1 MTAMVLQDHNPD
13 DDDRHVTLRQLAVI
27 VSVAAV
33 LSVAREVFIPLAI
46 AMLITFALSP
56 AVTALRKRG
65 LPKVAAV
72 LVVVLVAFVLIGLF
86 FLGVAAQVAQLAEN
100 LPEFQANILS
110 KLTALQD
117 VGGKSGIGAQIAN
130 LFSAINDQIGAAL
143 PTAETGSATAPMV
156 VKVVEPDSA
165 IGMLQSLVLPL
176 IAPLASTG
184 IVVVV
189 VVFIL
194 LEREELRDRFLRLI
208 GSNDLHRTT
217 QVMEE
222 AASRVTSYLL
232 VQLLVNTI
240 YAVPI
245 GVGLWLIGVPNALL
259 WGMLTLVLRFVPYVG
274 SILAAAFPLFL
285 AFAVVPDWSA
295 VLWTAAL
302 FVTIELLTSNVI
314 EPWLY
319 GSRTGV
325 SPLAIIVAAIFW
337 TFLWGPLGLV
347 LSTPLTVCLVVL
359 GRYLPQFKL
368 FNILLGDKPVLVAH
382 AQLYQRLLA
391 SDSLEAIFRAEE
403 ALEEKP
409 LAEFHRRVS
418 IPALLMAQA
427 DRERGVL
434 TDARQDR
441 LAATAVEMIDSIAPL
456 ADPPLADHA
465 PVIACLG
472 GRSRLDDASAAV
484 LAQLLETEGAVV
496 RLRPEEAPTTA
507 RHTTAWLKGSAAL
520 VLCFLDSTPSRG
532 ALLLA
537 RRYRKLYP
545 DLTIGAV
552 VWDVSG
558 EAGLVPEGM
567 IPFAPVPKARLAEI
581 TALGFDFVVTSA
593 DACIEALR
601 EKFPEMHPPVAP
613 EMVPELAE
621 ATTPDP
627 QATAS
632 N

>member
-1 MTAMVLQDHNPD
+1 MVLQDHDPND
-13 DDDRHVTLRQLAVI
+13 NSSVSLRQLGVI
-27 VSVAAV
+27 VAVAAV
-33 LSVAREVFIPLAI
+33 LSVAREMLIPLAI

-72 LVVVLVAFVLIGLF
+72 AGVVLVAFVLIGLF
-86 FLGVAAQVAQLAEN
+86 FLVVAGQVGQLAEN
-100 LPEFQANILS
+100 LPEFQANILA
-110 KLTALQD
+110 KLIALQE
-117 VGGKSGIGAQIAN
+117 VGGKGGIGAQLAN
-130 LFSAINDQIGAAL
+130 LFSAINAQIGAAL
-143 PTAETGSATAPMV
+143 PSGEAASATAPLV
-156 VKVVEPDSA
+156 VKLVEPDSA
-165 IGMLQSLVLPL
+165 VGMLQSLVLPL
-176 IAPLASTG
+176 INPLASAG

-222 AASRVTSYLL
+222 AAARVTSYLL
-232 VQLLVNTI
+232 VQLLVNAI

-245 GVGLWLIGVPNALL
+245 GIGLWLIGVPNPLL
-259 WGMLTLVLRFVPYVG
+259 WGMLTMVLRFVPYVG
-274 SILAAAFPLFL
+274 SILSAAFPLFL
-285 AFAVVPDWSA
+285 AFAVVPGWSA

-302 FVTIELLTSNVI
+302 FLTIELLTSNII
-314 EPWLY
+314 EPLLY

-325 SPLAIIVAAIFW
+325 SPLAIIVAAVFW

-359 GRYLPQFKL
+359 GRYLPQFRL
-368 FNILLGDKPVLVAH
+368 FDILLGDTPVLVAH
-382 AQLYQRLLA
+382 AQLYQRFLA
-391 SDSLEAIFRAEE
+391 SDALEAIYRAEE
-403 ALEEKP
+403 MLEERP

-418 IPALLMAQA
+418 IPALLLAQA

-434 TDARQDR
+434 SEARQDR
-441 LAATAVEMIDSIAPL
+441 LAATAVEMIDSIAPV
-456 ADPPLADHA
+456 ADLLPSEDA

-472 GRSRLDDASAAV
+472 GRSRLDEASAAV
-484 LAQLLETEGAVV
+484 LAQLLEAKGAVV
-496 RLRPEEAPTTA
+496 RRRPDDTLATA
-507 RHTTAWLKGSAAL
+507 RRATDWLRGSEAL

-537 RRYRKLYP
+537 RRYRKLMP
-545 DLTIGAV
+545 ELTIGAV

-558 EAGLVPEGM
+558 EAGLVPDGM

-581 TALGFDFVVTSA
+581 KALGFDFVVTSA
-593 DACIEALR
+593 DACSAALR
-601 EKFPEMHPPVAP
+601 ERFPAMHPPVAP
-613 EMVPELAE
+613 ETAE
-621 ATTPDP
+621 DVTPDP
-627 QATAS
+627 KSAALA
-632 N
+632 

>member
-1 MTAMVLQDHNPD
+1 
-13 DDDRHVTLRQLAVI
+13 
-27 VSVAAV
+27 VAAV
-33 LSVAREVFIPLAI
+33 L
-46 AMLITFALSP
+46 
-56 AVTALRKRG
+56 G
-65 LPKVAAV
+65 
-72 LVVVLVAFVLIGLF
+72 VVLVAFALIGLF
-86 FLGVAAQVAQLAEN
+86 FLVVAGQVAQLAES
-100 LPEFQANILS
+100 LPEFQANILA
-110 KLTALQD
+110 KLTALQE
-117 VGGKSGIGAQIAN
+117 VGGKSGIGAQMVN

-143 PTAETGSATAPMV
+143 PSGEPASATAPV
-156 VKVVEPDSA
+156 VVRMVEPDSA
-165 IGMLQSLVLPL
+165 VGMLQSLVLPL
-176 IAPLASTG
+176 ISPLASIG
-184 IVVVV
+184 IVIVV

-217 QVMEE
+217 KVMEE

-232 VQLLVNTI
+232 VQLLVNAI

-245 GVGLWLIGVPNALL
+245 GIGLWLIGVPNALL
-259 WGMLTLVLRFVPYVG
+259 WALLTLVLRFVPYVG
-274 SILAAAFPLFL
+274 SILAAAFPLCL
-285 AFAVVPDWSA
+285 AFAGVPDWSA

-368 FNILLGDKPVLVAH
+368 FDILLGDTPVLVAH
-382 AQLYQRLLA
+382 AQLYQRLLS
-391 SDSLEAIFRAEE
+391 SDALEAIYRAEE

-418 IPALLMAQA
+418 IPALLLAQA
-427 DRERGVL
+427 DREREVL
-434 TDARQDR
+434 SEGRQDR
-441 LAATAVEMIDSIAPL
+441 LAGAAIEMIDSIAPV
-456 ADPPLADHA
+456 ADLPPATDA
-465 PVIACLG
+465 PVITCLG

-484 LAQLLETEGAVV
+484 LAQLLEIEGAVV
-496 RLRPEEAPTTA
+496 RRRPEETPATA
-507 RHTTAWLKGSAAL
+507 RRAAAWLGGSEAL

-537 RRYRKLYP
+537 RRYRKLMP

-558 EAGLVPEGM
+558 EAGLVPDGM
-567 IPFAPVPKARLAEI
+567 TPFAPVPKARLAEI
-581 TALGFDFVVTSA
+581 KALGFDFVVTSA
-593 DACIEALR
+593 DACIAALR
-601 EKFPEMHPPVAP
+601 ERFPTLHP
-613 EMVPELAE
+613 AE
-621 ATTPDP
+621 APSGGPVPDTD
-627 QATAS
+627 TAVPA
-632 N
+632 

>member
-1 MTAMVLQDHNPD
+1 MVLQDQNPED
-13 DDDRHVTLRQLAVI
+13 GRQITVRQLAVI
-27 VSVAAV
+27 VAVAAV
-33 LSVAREVFIPLAI
+33 LSVARQVFIPLAI

-56 AVTALRKRG
+56 AVTAVRKRG

-72 LVVVLVAFVLIGLF
+72 LGVVLVAFVLIGLF
-86 FLGVAAQVAQLAEN
+86 FLVVAGQVAELAEN
-100 LPEFQANILS
+100 LPEFQANILA
-110 KLTALQD
+110 KLTALQE
-117 VGGKSGIGAQIAN
+117 VGGQSGIGAQLAN
-130 LFSAINDQIGAAL
+130 LFSAINTQIGAAL
-143 PTAETGSATAPMV
+143 PSGEPASATAPMAV
-156 VKVVEPDSA
+156 QVVERDSA
-165 IGMLQSLVLPL
+165 FGMLQSLVLPL
-176 IAPLASTG
+176 ISPLASTG

-194 LEREELRDRFLRLI
+194 LEREDLRDRFLRLI

-232 VQLLVNTI
+232 MQLLVNVI

-245 GVGLWLIGVPNALL
+245 GIGLWLIGVPNALL

-302 FVTIELLTSNVI
+302 FVTIEMLTSNVI

-368 FNILLGDKPVLVAH
+368 FDILLGDKPVLVAH

-391 SDSLEAIFRAEE
+391 SDALEAIYRAEE
-403 ALEEKP
+403 ALEERP
-409 LAEFHRRVS
+409 LDEFHARIS
-418 IPALLMAQA
+418 IPALLLAQS
-427 DRERGVL
+427 DLERGVL
-434 TDARQDR
+434 TEARQDR
-441 LAATAVEMIDSIAPL
+441 LAATAIEMIESIAPV
-456 ADPPLADHA
+456 ADLPPAENA

-472 GRSRLDDASAAV
+472 GRSRLDEASAAV
-484 LAQLLETEGAVV
+484 LAQLLEVEGAVV
-496 RLRPEEAPTTA
+496 RRRPEETPPTA
-507 RHTTAWLKGSAAL
+507 RRMTGWLAGSGAL

-537 RRYRKLYP
+537 RRYRKLMP
-545 DLTIGAV
+545 DLIIGAV

-558 EAGLVPEGM
+558 EDGLVPDGM
-567 IPFAPVPKARLAEI
+567 TPFAPVPKARLSEVK
-581 TALGFDFVVTSA
+581 ALGFDFVVTSA
-593 DACIEALR
+593 DACTTALR
-601 EKFPEMHPPVAP
+601 ERFPTMRPSVAP
-613 EMVPELAE
+613 ELSQDA
-621 ATTPDP
+621 APDP
-627 QATAS
+627 QPAAS
-632 N
+632 A

>member
-1 MTAMVLQDHNPD
+1 MTAMVLQDQDPED
-13 DDDRHVTLRQLAVI
+13 GRQITLRQLAV
-27 VSVAAV
+27 VVAVAAV

-65 LPKVAAV
+65 LPKIAAV
-72 LVVVLVAFVLIGLF
+72 LGVVLVAFVLIGLF
-86 FLGVAAQVAQLAEN
+86 FLVVAGQVAQLADN

-110 KLTALQD
+110 KLTALQE
-117 VGGKSGIGAQIAN
+117 VGGKSGIGAQLAN
-130 LFSAINDQIGAAL
+130 LFSAINTQIGAAL
-143 PTAETGSATAPMV
+143 PSAETASATAPMV
-156 VKVVEPDSA
+156 VKLVEPDSA
-165 IGMLQSLVLPL
+165 VGMLQSLVLPL
-176 IAPLASTG
+176 ISPLASTG

-194 LEREELRDRFLRLI
+194 LEQEELRDRFLRLI

-232 VQLLVNTI
+232 VQLLVNAI

-245 GVGLWLIGVPNALL
+245 GFGLWLIGVPNALL

-302 FVTIELLTSNVI
+302 FLTIEMLTSNVI

-359 GRYLPQFKL
+359 GRYLPQFQL

-382 AQLYQRLLA
+382 AQLYQRLMA
-391 SDSLEAIFRAEE
+391 SDSLEAIYRAEE

-418 IPALLMAQA
+418 IPALLLAQA
-427 DRERGVL
+427 DRERGVISE
-434 TDARQDR
+434 ARQER
-441 LAATAVEMIDSIAPL
+441 LAATAVEMIESIAPVT
-456 ADPPLADHA
+456 DPLSAEDA

-484 LAQLLETEGAVV
+484 LAQVLEAEGAVV
-496 RLRPEEAPTTA
+496 RRRPEETPATA
-507 RHTTAWLKGSAAL
+507 RRATGWLAGSGAL

-537 RRYRKLYP
+537 RRYRKLMP

-558 EAGLVPEGM
+558 EADLVPDGM

-581 TALGFDFVVTSA
+581 KGLGFDFVVTSA
-593 DACIEALR
+593 DACIDALR
-601 EKFPEMHPPVAP
+601 ERFPGMQPPAAP
-613 EMVPELAE
+613 ETAPETAPE
-621 ATTPDP
+621 PAPDP
-627 QATAS
+627 QSPALA
-632 N
+632 

>member
-1 MTAMVLQDHNPD
+1 MVLQDQTPD
-13 DDDRHVTLRQLAVI
+13 DGHQNTLRQLAVI
-27 VSVAAV
+27 VAVAAV

-46 AMLITFALSP
+46 AMLVTFALSP
-56 AVTALRKRG
+56 GVTALRKHG
-65 LPKVAAV
+65 LPNVAAV
-72 LVVVLVAFVLIGLF
+72 VGVVLVAFALIGLF
-86 FLGVAAQVAQLAEN
+86 FLVVAGQVAQLAEN
-100 LPEFQANILS
+100 LPEFQANILA
-110 KLTALQD
+110 KLTALQE
-117 VGGKSGIGAQIAN
+117 VGDKSSIGAQLAN
-130 LFSAINDQIGAAL
+130 LFSAINAKIGAAL
-143 PTAETGSATAPMV
+143 PTGEAASVTAPMV
-156 VKVVEPDSA
+156 VKLVEPGSA

-176 IAPLASTG
+176 ISPLAGTG

-222 AASRVTSYLL
+222 AAARVTSYLL
-232 VQLLVNTI
+232 VQLLVNAI

-274 SILAAAFPLFL
+274 SILAAVFPLFL
-285 AFAVVPDWSA
+285 AFAVVPGWSA

-302 FVTIELLTSNVI
+302 FVTIELLTSNII

-368 FNILLGDKPVLVAH
+368 FNILLGDTPVLVAH

-391 SDSLEAIFRAEE
+391 SDALEAIYRAEE
-403 ALEEKP
+403 ALEDRP

-418 IPALLMAQA
+418 IPALLLAQA
-427 DRERGVL
+427 DLERGVL
-434 TDARQDR
+434 SEARQDR

-456 ADPPLADHA
+456 ADLPPAKDA

-472 GRSRLDDASAAV
+472 GRSRLDEASASV
-484 LAQLLETEGAVV
+484 LAQLLEAEGAVV
-496 RLRPEEAPTTA
+496 RRRPEDLPATA
-507 RHTTAWLKGSAAL
+507 RRATGWLGGSGAL

-537 RRYRKLYP
+537 RRYRKLVP

-558 EAGLVPEGM
+558 EVGLVPDGM
-567 IPFAPVPKARLAEI
+567 IPFAPVPKALLAEI
-581 TALGFDFVVTSA
+581 KGLGFDFVVTSA
-593 DACIEALR
+593 DACITALR
-601 EKFPEMHPPVAP
+601 ERFPAMQPPDAP
-613 EMVPELAE
+613 GTADQP
-621 ATTPDP
+621 TPDP
-627 QATAS
+627 QSAAS
-632 N
+632 A